1 MHVVVISVDVVG
13 FVVVGVVCVVGCV
26 GGVSVVG
33 IVSVVGGVWC
43 CWCCF
48 LFFVAG
54 TRRMD
59 GMQIGCFG
67 KHRAHTVADLEA
79 NEPG

>member
-1 MHVVVISVDVVG
+1 MHVVVRIVGLGVV
-13 FVVVGVVCVVGCV
+13 VVVGVV
-26 GGVSVVG
+26 S
-33 IVSVVGGVWC
+33 
-43 CWCCF
+43 F
-48 LFFVAG
+48 FFVAG